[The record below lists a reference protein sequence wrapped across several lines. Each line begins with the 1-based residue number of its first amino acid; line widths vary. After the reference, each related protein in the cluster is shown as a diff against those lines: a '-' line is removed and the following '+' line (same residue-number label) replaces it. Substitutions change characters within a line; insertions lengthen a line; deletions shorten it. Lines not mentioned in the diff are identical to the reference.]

1 MARAI
6 NQIDW
11 ARVIVL
17 ACKGTAAA
25 ARPKMSIVTPVAAQ
39 LPEVFTRLDIST
51 ARRQAHFISQ
61 SIIECDYYKTLEEYA
76 SGDAYDTRT
85 DMGFTAA
92 RDGDGRTNK
101 GFGIFQ
107 STGPNNQRRALA
119 GLLKLGFRVSQDV
132 HNAKA
137 VLTDPRYAAW
147 AAGIWWRD
155 NKMNAIADRDKDGTL
170 CSRQV
175 NRGNANSKKAA
186 NHEADRKRAFAATWR
201 VLQNP
206 PLIANAPVAMVGIMR
221 TMDGLPKPGEQ
232 LGVTD
237 PPAAPARY
245 VGGGG
250 PVPDRAFMP
259 GGGEDL
265 ELPEIQGADVLEMG
279 RALNRVL
286 PGGEPAE
293 PGDSLDPAPSPGSPP
308 VPLPAEP
315 VAPGLPDGLTKA
327 AQGRLRELGYY
338 VVGNADG
345 DAGGRTV
352 GALAMFQHTA
362 GLPVTGQLDQETL
375 TGLYLDSAPHAPVT
389 MERALATA
397 SDLRGESQ
405 IVDATAKVQTASL
418 WQVLTGGVMAACTA
432 VVSGF
437 SDTMSALAGVR
448 QSFEDVPGW
457 VWAGGA
463 VLVLMVPA
471 LYAYAQAHKAQ
482 RARVADYNTGKT
494 A

>member
-11 ARVIVL
+11 AKVIVL

-25 ARPKMSIVTPVAAQ
+25 ARPKMSIVTPVATQ

-51 ARRQAHFISQ
+51 VRRQAHFIAQ
-61 SIIECDYYKTLEEYA
+61 SVIECDYYKTLEEYA

-92 RDGDGRTNK
+92 KDGDGRTNK

-107 STGPNNQRRALA
+107 TTGPNNQRRALA
-119 GLLKLGFRVSQDV
+119 ELLKLGFRVSQDV
-132 HNAKA
+132 THAKA

-175 NRGNANSKKAA
+175 NRGNWRSSRPA
-186 NHEADRKRAFAATWR
+186 NHEADRKRAFAATWK

-206 PLIANAPVAMVGIMR
+206 PLLA
-221 TMDGLPKPGEQ
+221 
-232 LGVTD
+232 
-237 PPAAPARY
+237 AAPAALMATEPARGANPGTQL
-245 VGGGG
+245 GGGS
-250 PVPDRAFMP
+250 PAPDAAFIP

-293 PGDSLDPAPSPGSPP
+293 PGDTMDPAPSPGSPP

-352 GALAMFQHTA
+352 AALAMFQHTA

-375 TGLYLDSAPHAPVT
+375 TGLYLDTAPTAPVA
-389 MERALATA
+389 MDRALATA
-397 SDLRGESQ
+397 KDLRGEST

-418 WQVLTGGVMAACTA
+418 WQVITGGVFAAGTA

-437 SDTMSALAGVR
+437 SDTMTSLKPLQAV
-448 QSFEDVPGW
+448 FTDVPGV
-457 VWAGGA
+457 VWGMLGLAIVSA
-463 VLVLMVPA
+463 PS
-471 LYAYAQAHKAQ
+471 LYAYIQAKRAQ
-482 RARVADYNTGKT
+482 RARVHDFNTGKT
-494 A
+494 S